1 MPVPLRLI
9 HGAKPAEAHPSDRKI
24 TPQDQ
29 RRVSALYRGYGAAV
43 HARCRRLLGDGAAA
57 EDVTHDVFCRL
68 QRHLSQ
74 VPDGPDAFRWLV
86 RVATNLCLN
95 LLRDRRRQGRLLP
108 PEAEPVSDLYPT
120 ANDVANRVHMR
131 WLMGRLPEKLRAP
144 AWLQHVEGMEQQ
156 EIADLLGVS
165 RRTVVYRLASFR
177 RAVQRAPT
185 ETTALS
191 DGDHA
196 AAE

>member
-9 HGAKPAEAHPSDRKI
+9 HAPNAADARSSDRKI
-24 TPQDQ
+24 TLQDQ
-29 RRVSALYRGYGAAV
+29 GRVSALYRGYGVAV

-68 QRHLSQ
+68 QRHLAQ

-95 LLRDRRRQGRLLP
+95 LLRDRRRQAWLLP

-131 WLMGRLPEKLRAP
+131 WLMGRVPEKLRTP

-177 RAVQRAPT
+177 RAVQRAPIRT
-185 ETTALS
+185 GGSS
-191 DGDHA
+191 DGDRA